1 VTCIYIVTNL
11 LDKETQSVK
20 RQFAIDVLQTKLIVT
35 NIQAYSLNGDFI
47 YSLMAYLTTILYVRI
62 LWWFKYNTYIETV
75 KTTSFLLSRL
85 VSVFIGPSSGDV
97 HITKL

>member
-11 LDKETQSVK
+11 LDEETQSVK
-20 RQFAIDVLQTKLIVT
+20 RQFAINVLQTKLT
-35 NIQAYSLNGDFI
+35 LLNIQAYSLNGYCI

-62 LWWFKYNTYIETV
+62 LWWLKYNTYIETV
-75 KTTSFLLSRL
+75 NTAAVLLLRL
-85 VSVFIGPSSGDV
+85 FSVFIGPSSGDV